1 MQRIVYL
8 KLVTVTIITLSL
20 AVTISVAML
29 RVFAR
34 TAAAHGIDDGE
45 KPHHHG
51 DPAATGTEQSTHH
64 G

>member
-20 AVTISVAML
+20 GAVISLAML

-34 TAAAHGIDDGE
+34 PAAHGIDDSE

-51 DPAATGTEQSTHH
+51 DSAARTGQGAQH